1 MYENHKSSEVSAMT
15 KNTIMAFIAAL
26 ILLISISSTST
37 SDEGFPF
44 GKDYFEMEG
53 ALLKHPFPSS
63 ADSLSSKE
71 IWELQ
76 DENGLSIW
84 FGRFI
89 YKDIC
94 ISGICRMVKLWVFW
108 DGAGNYLG
116 YQLNNNEPLTK
127 RDHVAFDPP
136 DYYRLHEILSDT
148 ASILKD
154 LRYDDL
160 TDTTKET
167 TPSVLNVDGYTSA
180 TNPSL
185 SEYVIK
191 DAVFTCYTLW
201 HTVYGET
208 RAQIKEIL
216 SDRMTSNYI
225 QKLLEG
231 DTPYKELAI
240 DQIKE
245 NTRYFHEFEL
255 QILEMIASADKNISQ
270 KAMSLITK
278 EYLSNPENQLQ
289 FIDLIDS
296 SQPAT
301 KYEILYK
308 LQSLDVVFDESVLLL
323 LDKFS
328 KGNIGMG
335 ALNHVYQLISVE
347 ALENEKIQAKL
358 IELSHSSDPYV
369 ANLTNSVL
377 NKRNNP

>member
-1 MYENHKSSEVSAMT
+1 
-15 KNTIMAFIAAL
+15 MAFIIAL
-26 ILLISISSTST
+26 ILLVSISSTST
-37 SDEGFPF
+37 SVEGFPF
-44 GKDYFEMEG
+44 GKDYFDMDG
-53 ALLKHPFPSS
+53 TLIKHPFSS
-63 ADSLSSKE
+63 SVDSLSSKE
-71 IWELQ
+71 LWELQ

-94 ISGICRMVKLWVFW
+94 VSGICRMVKLWIFW

-148 ASILKD
+148 SSILKD
-154 LRYDDL
+154 LRYEDL

-167 TPSVLNVDGYTSA
+167 TPSVLDVDGYTGA

-191 DAVFTCYTLW
+191 NAVFTCYTLW

-208 RAQIKEIL
+208 FTHIKEIL
-216 SDRMTSNYI
+216 NDRITSD
-225 QKLLEG
+225 
-231 DTPYKELAI
+231 
-240 DQIKE
+240 
-245 NTRYFHEFEL
+245 
-255 QILEMIASADKNISQ
+255 
-270 KAMSLITK
+270 SLITK
-278 EYLSNPENQLQ
+278 EYLSNPENQLK
-289 FIDLIDS
+289 FIDLIDT
-296 SQPAT
+296 SQPTT
-301 KYEILYK
+301 KYEIIYK
-308 LQSLDVVFDESVLLL
+308 LQSLGGVYDESVLLL
-323 LDKFS
+323 LDKYA
-328 KGNIGMG
+328 KGDISVGG
-335 ALNHVYQLISVE
+335 LNHVYQLISVE

>member
-1 MYENHKSSEVSAMT
+1 
-15 KNTIMAFIAAL
+15 MAFIAAL
-26 ILLISISSTST
+26 ILLVSISSIST

-44 GKDYFEMEG
+44 GKDYFDMDG
-53 ALLKHPFPSS
+53 TLIKHPFSS
-63 ADSLSSKE
+63 SVDSLSSKE
-71 IWELQ
+71 LWELQ

-94 ISGICRMVKLWVFW
+94 VSGICRMVKLWIFW

-127 RDHVAFDPP
+127 RDHVAFDPL

-148 ASILKD
+148 SSILKD
-154 LRYDDL
+154 LRYEDL

-167 TPSVLNVDGYTSA
+167 KPSVLDVDVDGYTSA

-208 RAQIKEIL
+208 FTHIKEIL
-216 SDRMTSNYI
+216 NDRITSDYI
-225 QKLLEG
+225 EKLFEANNLYQAFAL
-231 DTPYKELAI
+231 DK
-240 DQIKE
+240 IKE
-245 NTRYFHEFEL
+245 NFAYFDDFEP
-255 QILEMIASADKNISQ
+255 QILELISSADKNISQ

-278 EYLSNPENQLQ
+278 EYLSNPKNQLK
-289 FIDLIDS
+289 FIDLIDT
-296 SQPAT
+296 SQPTT
-301 KYEILYK
+301 KYEIIYK
-308 LQSLDVVFDESVLLL
+308 LQSLGGVYDESILLL
-323 LDKFS
+323 LDKYA
-328 KGNIGMG
+328 KGNISVGG
-335 ALNHVYQLISVE
+335 LNHVYQLISVE

>member
-1 MYENHKSSEVSAMT
+1 MV
-15 KNTIMAFIAAL
+15 FIAAS

-37 SDEGFPF
+37 SDEEFPL

-53 ALLKHPFPSS
+53 TLLKHPFPSS
-63 ADSLSSKE
+63 ADSLSSRE

-94 ISGICRMVKLWVFW
+94 VSGICRMVKLWIFW

-116 YQLNNNEPLTK
+116 YQLNRTEPLTK

-136 DYYRLHEILSDT
+136 DYDRLHEILSDT

-154 LRYDDL
+154 LRYEDL

-167 TPSVLNVDGYTSA
+167 APSIMDVDGYTSA
-180 TNPSL
+180 TNSSL

-216 SDRMTSNYI
+216 SGRMTSDYI

-231 DTPYKELAI
+231 ETPHKELAI

-245 NTRYFHEFEL
+245 NAGYFREFEP
-255 QILEMIASADKNISQ
+255 QILEMIASADKKISQ

-278 EYLSNPENQLQ
+278 EYLSNPQNQLK
-289 FIDLIDS
+289 FIDLIDR

-301 KYEILYK
+301 KYEIIYK
-308 LQSLDVVFDESVLLL
+308 LQSLEVVFDESVLLL

-328 KGNIGMG
+328 EGTIGMG
-335 ALNHVYQLISVE
+335 ALNHLYQLISVE
-347 ALENEKIQAKL
+347 ALDNEKIRAKL

-369 ANLTNSVL
+369 ANLTNRLL
-377 NKRNNP
+377 NRQNTH